1 VAALIALPHASA
13 HPLARLGLSGE
24 WSIQAPSVNLTDQP
38 RAEVR
43 FSDIAHAGLNNSMPV
58 YLQSVVLVVVF
69 PDFSYQLL
77 PRAYWLVRQLS
88 VFH

>member
-1 VAALIALPHASA
+1 MAALIALPHASA
-13 HPLARLGLSGE
+13 HPLAKLGLSGE

-43 FSDIAHAGLNNSMPV
+43 FSDIAHAGLNNFMSV

-69 PDFSYQLL
+69 LDFAYQLF
-77 PRAYWLVRQLS
+77 PRAYWLDWQLS

>member
-1 VAALIALPHASA
+1 MAALIALPHASA
-13 HPLARLGLSGE
+13 HPLAKLELSGE

-38 RAEVR
+38 GAEVR

-69 PDFSYQLL
+69 SDFAYQLL
-77 PRAYWLVRQLS
+77 PRIYWIDWQLS